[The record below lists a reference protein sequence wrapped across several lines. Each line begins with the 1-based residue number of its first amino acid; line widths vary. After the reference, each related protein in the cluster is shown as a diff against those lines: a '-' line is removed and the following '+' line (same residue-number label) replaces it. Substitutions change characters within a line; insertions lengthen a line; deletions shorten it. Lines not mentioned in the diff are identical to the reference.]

1 MIPMTATRSDS
12 ALRGDWARGRSK
24 SGERAFHAARRHS
37 RLVRALRVALP
48 AAVALVAA
56 AVVLVTYFNP
66 LRMLGKLPVDVGNL
80 VVAGTRITMEQPR
93 LSGFTRDA
101 RAYELSAEAA
111 AQDMT
116 KPDLIE
122 LKKIQARV
130 ELQDKSTVEMSA
142 LSGVYDSKAEVL
154 KLDQDILLR
163 SSAGYEGRLSEA
175 TIDIRKGNVV
185 SQHPVELKLLQGT
198 LDARRLEIRDS
209 GDLIRFDGGVR
220 LVVMLNG
227 AAERASASPA
237 AETGASPR

>member
-1 MIPMTATRSDS
+1 
-12 ALRGDWARGRSK
+12 
-24 SGERAFHAARRHS
+24 
-37 RLVRALRVALP
+37 
-48 AAVALVAA
+48 
-56 AVVLVTYFNP
+56 
-66 LRMLGKLPVDVGNL
+66 
-80 VVAGTRITMEQPR
+80 MEQPR

-227 AAERASASPA
+227 AAERAPASPA

>member
-1 MIPMTATRSDS
+1 MIPMTATRSDP
-12 ALRGDWARGRSK
+12 ALRGDWARSRSK

-227 AAERASASPA
+227 AAERASASPT

>member
-1 MIPMTATRSDS
+1 MTATHSDP
-12 ALRGDWARGRSK
+12 AVRGDWATSRSR
-24 SGERAFHAARRHS
+24 SGEGAFRAARRHS

-48 AAVALVAA
+48 AALAFIAV
-56 AVVLVTYFNP
+56 AVVLVSYFNP
-66 LRMLGKLPVDVGNL
+66 LRMFGRLPVDIGNL
-80 VVAGTRITMEQPR
+80 VVAGTKITMEQPR

-122 LKKIQARV
+122 LNKIQARV

-142 LSGVYDSKAEVL
+142 LSGVYDSKAEIL
-154 KLDQDILLR
+154 KLDKDILLR

-175 TIDIRKGNVV
+175 TIDIRKGHVV
-185 SQHPVELKLLQGT
+185 SEHPVELKLLQGT

-220 LVVMLNG
+220 LVLMLNG
-227 AAERASASPA
+227 AVDRASVAPA
-237 AETGASPR
+237 APAGTSPQ